1 MGRQLKYDQAKLAV
15 LSLIASE
22 KLQPGDKIMTEQ
34 QLLSHVPCSRITL
47 RKALE
52 SLEHDGMIERH
63 VGRGTFLKQCVA
75 NKNKSGK
82 ILFINVNRPGE
93 LSYPPP
99 RAREYMQFYFDE
111 RNLEFQYL
119 QVNSFSNEIVREAK
133 GVLGIL
139 LYGWLSDD
147 FMKSIASLKIP
158 MIIVGNSRRFPGIP
172 QVELDVKACAGLVTE
187 ELIRGGARRI
197 VLFNA
202 PKDYY
207 LACDIE
213 TGFRETMKKH
223 GLEISPKTLI
233 TMPDDGQDLLLD
245 RLIPEYENY
254 DALIFELGIYYGFL
268 SANRIN
274 HWNLRKKIAVLPLGS
289 DLVEHWNRYV
299 VRASADAF
307 FGRFYQS
314 TFETASE
321 MLLEHILKN
330 TEMKSIKIKPEIDNG
345 TRRTV

>member
-1 MGRQLKYDQAKLAV
+1 
-15 LSLIASE
+15 
-22 KLQPGDKIMTEQ
+22 
-34 QLLSHVPCSRITL
+34 
-47 RKALE
+47 
-52 SLEHDGMIERH
+52 
-63 VGRGTFLKQCVA
+63 
-75 NKNKSGK
+75 
-82 ILFINVNRPGE
+82 
-93 LSYPPP
+93 
-99 RAREYMQFYFDE
+99 
-111 RNLEFQYL
+111 
-119 QVNSFSNEIVREAK
+119 
-133 GVLGIL
+133 
-139 LYGWLSDD
+139 
-147 FMKSIASLKIP
+147 MKSIASLKIP

-213 TGFRETMKKH
+213 TGFRETMKMH
-223 GLEISPKTLI
+223 GLEISPNTLI

-299 VRASADAF
+299 VRASADTF

-345 TRRTV
+345 TRRKV

>member
-75 NKNKSGK
+75 SKNKSGK

-139 LYGWLSDD
+139 LY
-147 FMKSIASLKIP
+147 AS
-158 MIIVGNSRRFPGIP
+158 
-172 QVELDVKACAGLVTE
+172 
-187 ELIRGGARRI
+187 
-197 VLFNA
+197 
-202 PKDYY
+202 
-207 LACDIE
+207 
-213 TGFRETMKKH
+213 
-223 GLEISPKTLI
+223 
-233 TMPDDGQDLLLD
+233 
-245 RLIPEYENY
+245 
-254 DALIFELGIYYGFL
+254 
-268 SANRIN
+268 
-274 HWNLRKKIAVLPLGS
+274 
-289 DLVEHWNRYV
+289 
-299 VRASADAF
+299 RA
-307 FGRFYQS
+307 
-314 TFETASE
+314 
-321 MLLEHILKN
+321 
-330 TEMKSIKIKPEIDNG
+330 
-345 TRRTV
+345 

>member
-1 MGRQLKYDQAKLAV
+1 MGRQLKYDQARLAV
-15 LSLIASE
+15 LNVIAE
-22 KLQPGDKIMTEQ
+22 DRLRPGDKLAPER
-34 QLLSHVPCSRITL
+34 QLISRMNCSMITL

-52 SLEHDGMIERH
+52 TLEREGMLERS
-63 VGRGTFLKQCVA
+63 VGRGTFLKRCVT
-75 NKNKSGK
+75 NDNRSGK

-99 RAREYMQFYFDE
+99 RAREYMQFYFNE
-111 RNLEFQYL
+111 RGMEFQYL
-119 QVNSFSNEIVREAK
+119 QASSFSNEIVKEAEN
-133 GVLGIL
+133 VLGIL

-147 FMKSIASLKIP
+147 FMKSIASLKVP

-172 QVELDVKACAGLVTE
+172 QVELDIKACAELVTE
-187 ELIRGGARRI
+187 ELIRGGAKRI
-197 VLFNA
+197 VLFNGA
-202 PKDYY
+202 KDYY
-207 LACDIE
+207 PSSDIE
-213 TGFRETMKKH
+213 SGFKMAMERHK
-223 GLEISPKTLI
+223 LEIAPGSLI
-233 TMPDDGQDLLLD
+233 SLPDDGQDLLLD

-254 DALIFELGIYYGFL
+254 DAFVFELGIYYGFL

-299 VRASADAF
+299 VRASADTF

-314 TFETASE
+314 TFEAASG

-330 TEMKSIKIKPEIDNG
+330 TEVKTIKIKPEIDNG